1 MIITGQSTGPAADRG
16 VYLTLAL
23 VIAVVVAVG
32 FGRRLNETL
41 IAPVSPRPWILYVH
55 AVMFAGWVV
64 LFVVQ
69 SALVRVRRVAL
80 HRRLGLAG
88 ILLGSLM
95 PIVGVATALTMTRL
109 HRVESH
115 ADHAAFLSVSFF
127 DMLAFAVTFGLAVY
141 WRRRPDCHRRL
152 MFMATAGLTVAAF
165 ARFPTWLMPNNLWYL
180 AVDALIV
187 TAVVRDRLVLHR
199 VHSVYR
205 YGLPLVVLGQGIAM
219 WLYLSRPPAWL
230 AVANALLR

>member
-1 MIITGQSTGPAADRG
+1 MIITGQSTRPAADRG
-16 VYLTLAL
+16 GYLAL
-23 VIAVVVAVG
+23 AFVIGVVVAVG
-32 FGRRLNETL
+32 FGRKLNETL

-55 AVMFAGWVV
+55 AVMFAGWVM

-69 SALVRVRRVAL
+69 SALVRVRRVVW

-141 WRRRPDCHRRL
+141 WRRSPDYHRRL

-165 ARFPTWLMPNNLWYL
+165 ARFPTWLIPNNVWYL

-187 TAVVRDRLVLHR
+187 TAVVRDRLVLRR
-199 VHSVYR
+199 VHPVYR

-219 WLYLSRPPAWL
+219 WLYLSRPSAWL